1 MQNNIKSNALRV
13 ATLIQKAFK
22 SKSIRMGKKKWLHF
36 EAMSIGAK
44 NVTLNL
50 FAPVAL

>member
-22 SKSIRMGKKKWLHF
+22 SKSIRTGKKKCFHF
-36 EAMSIGAK
+36 EAISVGAK
-44 NVTLNL
+44 NVR
-50 FAPVAL
+50 VKEKQID